1 MITAVT
7 DNESDQ
13 TLFDEEIKYAPD
25 ELQEYDRE
33 DSSDSDSLE
42 TQLKQQQYVKQLDG
56 DFTFQKGDK
65 TQPQID
71 MESKAYSIEEV
82 RAFLE
87 SEIGE

>member
-42 TQLKQQQYVKQLDG
+42 TQLKQQQYVK
-56 DFTFQKGDK
+56 
-65 TQPQID
+65 
-71 MESKAYSIEEV
+71 
-82 RAFLE
+82 
-87 SEIGE
+87 